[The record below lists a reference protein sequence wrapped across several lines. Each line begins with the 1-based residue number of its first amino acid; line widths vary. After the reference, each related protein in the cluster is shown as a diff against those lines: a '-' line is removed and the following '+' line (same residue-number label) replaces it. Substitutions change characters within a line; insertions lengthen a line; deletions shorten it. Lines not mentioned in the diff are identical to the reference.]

1 MRMTEKTVQWKI
13 GSSRT
18 QEHWAKGLSVN
29 ATFVKGEG
37 KRPRKEEK
45 PKETDS
51 VVSATPE
58 DGFWETELGEV
69 RS

>member
-1 MRMTEKTVQWKI
+1 M
-13 GSSRT
+13 
-18 QEHWAKGLSVN
+18 N